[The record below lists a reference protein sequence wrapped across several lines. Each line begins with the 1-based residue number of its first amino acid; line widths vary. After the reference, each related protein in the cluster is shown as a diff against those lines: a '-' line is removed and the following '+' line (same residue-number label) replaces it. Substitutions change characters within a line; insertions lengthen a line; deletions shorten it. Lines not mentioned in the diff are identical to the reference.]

1 MKNPSMKNL
10 SQHIQ
15 LGRRAII
22 SSAVLLAML
31 LAVSGPATAQ
41 TANASEA
48 MGPTLNKI
56 ADSGA
61 IFLAYRDTAIP
72 FSYVNLAAQPPAV
85 VGYTWE
91 ICGHVA
97 KAVRE
102 RLARDIETVP
112 VAVTANAQTLML
124 KTGMADLVCG
134 APTNTVARQK
144 QVAFSNTFFV
154 AEVKAMVNKNS
165 GIRSIA
171 DLANKNVVTTL
182 GTTADRLIKQA
193 ALANNVTM
201 VFLGGRTHLD
211 SMAMLERGEAAAYIG
226 DDAIL
231 AGMRAASKDR
241 DQFVF
246 LDASLSV
253 EPYGIMLPRDDPQFK
268 QLVDDTLVAL
278 TRSSELERIYNKWFL
293 APIPPLG
300 TALDMP
306 MSARLSEVIANPN
319 DRPGY

>member
-1 MKNPSMKNL
+1 MKNQSMKTFCQCL
-10 SQHIQ
+10 QQ
-15 LGRRAII
+15 GRRSLV
-22 SSAVLLAML
+22 SSAALLAML
-31 LAVSGPATAQ
+31 VAVGGPATAQ
-41 TANASEA
+41 TASSGAA

-56 ADSGA
+56 ADTGA
-61 IFLAYRDTAIP
+61 IFLAYREATIP
-72 FSYVNLAAQPPAV
+72 FSYINLASQPPEI

-91 ICGHVA
+91 ICGHVVR
-97 KAVRE
+97 AVRE
-102 RLARDIETVP
+102 RLARDIATVP
-112 VAVTANAQTLML
+112 VAVTANSQTLML

-134 APTNTVARQK
+134 APTNNVARQK

-154 AEVKAMVNKNS
+154 AEVKALVNKNS
-165 GIRSIA
+165 GIRSVA
-171 DLANKNVVTTL
+171 DLANRNVVTTL

-193 ALANNVTM
+193 ALASNVTM
-201 VFLGGRTHLD
+201 VFLGGRTHPD
-211 SMAMLERGEAAAYIG
+211 SMAMLERGEAAAYVG

-278 TRSSELERIYNKWFL
+278 MRSGELERIYNKWFL
-293 APIPPLG
+293 GPIPPLG

-306 MSARLSEVIANPN
+306 MSARLKEMIANPN
-319 DRPGY
+319 DRPAY